1 MLTEGRWAHRLA
13 AAAGLDSYDPELY
26 VRTLV
31 SRSDDVAEDGFFWPR
46 VTGAVLKCDENELDQ
61 SNRGY
66 YPRTPG
72 DGVFVAVDERGLSR
86 QAGFGFLFVRV
97 RDEDVLFRGDLTE
110 HHATRVARATV
121 LRYVKFCD
129 AIVRTFGDLTGAYM
143 RSAVLFGVDFNTKD
157 LSGVDAL
164 KANLSGMDLAYAHG
178 FGLRAGAADFTL
190 ADLRNVDFR
199 GSRFDRARFSGAN
212 MAGAVFTGCC
222 FTGAELPGR
231 QYEQATFRN
240 CQFR

>member
-13 AAAGLDSYDPELY
+13 AAVGLDPYDPELY
-26 VRTLV
+26 VRSLV
-31 SRSDDVAEDGFFWPR
+31 SCGDDGAEDGFFWPR
-46 VTGAVLKCDENELDQ
+46 VVGAVLKCSEDELDRG
-61 SNRGY
+61 NHGY
-66 YPRTPG
+66 YPRTSG

-97 RDEDVLFRGDLTE
+97 RDGDVLFRGDLTE

-121 LRYVKFCD
+121 LRYVRFSD
-129 AIVRTFGDLTGAYM
+129 AIVRTFSDLTGAYM
-143 RSAVLFGVDFNTKD
+143 RGAVLYGVDFNTKD

-164 KANLSGMDLAYAHG
+164 NANLSGMNLAYAHAY
-178 FGLRAGAADFTL
+178 GLRAERANFTM

-199 GSRFDRARFSGAN
+199 HSQFDRARFSGADL
-212 MAGAVFTGCC
+212 AGAVFTGCC
-222 FTGAELPGR
+222 FSGAELPKR
-231 QYEQATFRN
+231 QYEQATFRG

>member
-1 MLTEGRWAHRLA
+1 MTEGCWTHRLA
-13 AAAGLDSYDPELY
+13 AAVGLDSYDPELY
-26 VRTLV
+26 VRSLV
-31 SRSDDVAEDGFFWPR
+31 SRSDNDAEDGFFWPR
-46 VTGAVLKCDENELDQ
+46 VIGAVLKCREDDLDR
-61 SNRGY
+61 NNHGY
-66 YPRTPG
+66 YPRTSG

-110 HHATRVARATV
+110 HHATRVARAVV
-121 LRYVKFCD
+121 LRYVKFSD
-129 AIVRTFGDLTGAYM
+129 AVMRTLGDLRGAYM
-143 RSAVLFGVDFNTKD
+143 RSAVLFGMDFNTKD

-164 KANLSGMDLAYAHG
+164 KANFSDMNLAYAHG
-178 FGLRAGAADFTL
+178 FGLRAGGANFTM

-199 GSRFDRARFSGAN
+199 NSQFDHARFSGAN

-222 FTGAELPGR
+222 FSGAELPKQ